1 MATQPHVPLYST
13 HDGELVVTD
22 PDSGQVLW
30 QGLIQAMPISKIAPV
45 PGAADAIVLL
55 DYDKQ
60 PPGGFP
66 EYGWNIVRVSPEGR
80 LVWQARTPKEH
91 GHDFWWD
98 FKLQGRQL
106 TAWSFSSFE
115 VVINLETGARARRRW
130 TH

>member
-45 PGAADAIVLL
+45 PGAADAVVLL

-60 PPGGFP
+60 PPAAFPSMAGTSSGSARKAASSGKHERQRSTGTTSGGTSSSRAANSLP
-66 EYGWNIVRVSPEGR
+66 GR
-80 LVWQARTPKEH
+80 FHR
-91 GHDFWWD
+91 
-98 FKLQGRQL
+98 
-106 TAWSFSSFE
+106 S
-115 VVINLETGARARRRW
+115 RW
-130 TH
+130 